1 MAKKSSEK
9 SSSSGKP
16 VDVENPPVRAK
27 RIFVL
32 QQLPVNGKA
41 VKRLANAAYAWLE
54 ANKQT
59 VNAMNVFPVP
69 DGDTGTNMALTMKS
83 ALEEIKTVP
92 EEKADEMLNALAKGA
107 LMGAR
112 GNSGVI
118 LSQIWRGF
126 ARSVEGK
133 RTLTSQDLAAAFASA
148 RDTAYKGVGRPVEG
162 TILTVAKD
170 MAAAAEEAVNAGA
183 DPITL
188 LRKVLQGAKD
198 SVNRTPELMPIL
210 KQAGVVDSGGKGL
223 SYLLEGMLRWVEGH
237 QLKIAETLALPISA
251 MKLEGTMEAVEEG
264 QDYEIVVDFR
274 PNKELDLQQFYAE
287 LEKMGTSIQV
297 GEGEGMYR
305 MHIHVPTEKR
315 QEPIDYVETLGTWT
329 NIKMENLMAQM
340 DEISAKAGK
349 SALKF
354 APVEQGQIAVV
365 AVAPGRGIARHFAE
379 LGAAAIVEGGQTMN
393 PSTADLLSSF
403 ESLPTDKVII
413 LPNNK
418 NIIPAA
424 KSAAELTGKKAKVIS
439 TKNIPQ
445 GLAALLRHNPK
456 GDLDTIAKE
465 MDEAI
470 SQVQSGE
477 VTTASRDVELDG
489 VKVKIGQIIGLHNGK
504 LAVSSEDLETTCL
517 ELLKKMGA
525 QDGEIITMFFGED
538 LRQAEADSIAV
549 AIRKV
554 FKKQEVEVYEGGQPH
569 YQFIFSV
576 E

>member
-1 MAKKSSEK
+1 MARSSKK

-16 VDVENPPVRAK
+16 VDVEKSPVRSK

-92 EEKADEMLNALAKGA
+92 EDKADEMLNALAKGA

-133 RTLTSQDLAAAFASA
+133 RTLTSEDLAAAFASA

-170 MAAAAEEAVNAGA
+170 MAEAAEEAVKAGA

-188 LRKVLQGAKD
+188 LRKVLQGAKE

-251 MKLEGTMEAVEEG
+251 MRLEGTMEAVEEG

-274 PNKELDLQQFYAE
+274 PDQPLDLQEFYAE

-305 MHIHVPTEKR
+305 MHIHVPTDKR

-354 APVEQGQIAVV
+354 APVEAGQIAVV

-393 PSTADLLSSF
+393 PSTADLLSAF
-403 ESLPTDKVII
+403 ENLPTDKVII

-424 KSAAELTGKKAKVIS
+424 KTAAELTGKKAFVIS

-456 GDLDTIAKE
+456 GDLEAITKE
-465 MDEAI
+465 MEEAI
-470 SQVQSGE
+470 TEVQSGE
-477 VTTASRDVELDG
+477 ITTASRDVELDG
-489 VKVKIGQIIGLHNGK
+489 VKVKIGQIIGLHNGN
-504 LAVSSEDLETTCL
+504 LACSSEDLESSCI
-517 ELLKKMGA
+517 ELLDKMGA
-525 QDGEIITMFFGED
+525 NQAEIITMFFGED
-538 LRQAEADSIAV
+538 LHQAEADSIAD
-549 AIRKV
+549 AIRKA
-554 FKKQEVEVYEGGQPH
+554 FKKQEVEVHEGGQPH